1 MAAVFFC
8 FYSYS
13 YSEVTNITSRNA
25 AVGLNWSMQNV
36 IPSITGLTVDGVIY
50 QYSATKNTQD
60 PMTVTIQNKNALG
73 AGYVFRNQDD
83 WTGLRGST
91 ITKVIPIDNIPGNR
105 WGDGEISIR
114 GKGSVSDTSVFYKYR
129 YDTCV
134 NPLSSPSCPG
144 YAEAMLKSLALKDVE
159 VTDALTEEMKRHA
172 TENKSI
178 CLHYEHLC
186 ISPDEKKREG
196 ERVKQKKDANIRKDI
211 VNSWMGLL
219 SLRDI
224 EVASQFEKMNNI
236 PGFNLYSYS
245 IPGGVYK
252 DALRY
257 PDKILPD
264 NRRARSLSASQERMH
279 EAMVDSQYNR

>member
-1 MAAVFFC
+1 
-8 FYSYS
+8 
-13 YSEVTNITSRNA
+13 
-25 AVGLNWSMQNV
+25 MQNV

-83 WTGLRGST
+83 WTGLRGNT

-105 WGDGEISIR
+105 WGDGEISVVGR
-114 GKGSVSDTSVFYKYR
+114 GSVSDTSVFYKYR
-129 YDTCV
+129 YDTCI
-134 NPLSSPSCPG
+134 NPLSNPSCPG

-159 VTDALTEEMKRHA
+159 VSDALTDEMRKLA
-172 TENKSI
+172 TENKAVCLHHQGI
-178 CLHYEHLC
+178 CLTSEN
-186 ISPDEKKREG
+186 IKKE
-196 ERVKQKKDANIRKDI
+196 EENVKRKKDEEVRKIVAN
-211 VNSWMGLL
+211 SLL
-219 SLRDI
+219 SLKDI
-224 EVASQFEKMNNI
+224 EMLSQFEKMNDI

-264 NRRARSLSASQERMH
+264 NRRARSLSAAQERMH